1 MEFMEAQ
8 TKDMVALLEK
18 KVSEH
23 RSQELVVVKS
33 RLEVL
38 KETVE
43 SEKTKREENAKSIKL
58 LQERLSEVD
67 GTVREVVTETIK
79 EKTEERMKLTTEKV
93 IESIK
98 TMKEALIVQISE
110 STTKD
115 ITTLIKEKNTLI
127 QTSLEEHIKETTH
140 VIDVGM
146 KKESDAAASN
156 LEERF
161 CFSTGSFKRWR
172 VTRLLMK

>member
-33 RLEVL
+33 QLEVL

-93 IESIK
+93 MQSINS
-98 TMKEALIVQISE
+98 MKQALIVEISE
-110 STTKD
+110 S
-115 ITTLIKEKNTLI
+115 N
-127 QTSLEEHIKETTH
+127 
-140 VIDVGM
+140 
-146 KKESDAAASN
+146 
-156 LEERF
+156 
-161 CFSTGSFKRWR
+161 
-172 VTRLLMK
+172 

>member
-1 MEFMEAQ
+1 MEFMQ
-8 TKDMVALLEK
+8 TKTKEMVALLEE

-33 RLEVL
+33 KLEVL

-115 ITTLIKEKNTLI
+115 ITTLVKEKNTLI
-127 QTSLEEHIKETTH
+127 QT
-140 VIDVGM
+140 
-146 KKESDAAASN
+146 
-156 LEERF
+156 
-161 CFSTGSFKRWR
+161 
-172 VTRLLMK
+172 